1 MDAYE
6 CQHAY
11 LPYSGQRALE
21 DQLILRMAE
30 VVSNERDIRHEILL
44 VPSFQLLG
52 EKEGMK
58 HSREII
64 REAVDRIDEVLE
76 QCSWT

>member
-1 MDAYE
+1 
-6 CQHAY
+6 
-11 LPYSGQRALE
+11 
-21 DQLILRMAE
+21 MAE
-30 VVSNERDIRHEILL
+30 VVSNVRDIRHEILL

-52 EKEGMK
+52 EKEGMR
-58 HSREII
+58 HPREII